1 MFGRILAN
9 SRFLVALA
17 VISTFLGAVVLL
29 VASVVTVARVIW
41 EQVTKFDFAQWNV
54 RQLDHLSVQFIQVT
68 DAVLLGT
75 VLYII
80 AMGLYQLFVNSNL
93 PVPSWL
99 KVRDLAEL
107 KRDLLAVTIVLLGV
121 TFLGEA
127 VEWQE
132 GEDILPFGLAIALVV
147 LALGFILWL
156 MPANGESGDKA
167 DNE

>member
-17 VISTFLGAVVLL
+17 VMSTFLGAVILL
-29 VASVVTVARVIW
+29 VASVVTVVKIIW
-41 EQVTKFDFAQWNV
+41 EAITKFDFEQLTV
-54 RQLDHLSVQFIQVT
+54 RQLDHLSVQLIQVT

-132 GEDILPFGLAIALVV
+132 GEDILPFGLAVALVV

-156 MPANGESGDKA
+156 MPVNGEASGESE
-167 DNE
+167 NE